1 MYLVL
6 YVRDFWK
13 IVLLT
18 YFVACLQKPANPSW
32 ELLDVAVVPRSHSTI
47 LTTVWDSSWYLAF
60 VIFSFFERSEFL
72 IATSQKKSLRVC
84 PCVRLI
90 LVLVGKTL
98 ILVSVWGVP
107 DMYVPGIS
115 RQKSYLECLEKLL
128 CYVAVAV
135 LAADADA
142 DAAVLVANMTP
153 PYVRQKRLLAG

>member
-84 PCVRLI
+84 PCAVCSTYLGFSGDNTN
-90 LVLVGKTL
+90 LGFSVGYVLCTR
-98 ILVSVWGVP
+98 
-107 DMYVPGIS
+107 YVCAERS
-115 RQKSYLECLEKLL
+115 R
-128 CYVAVAV
+128 VACIARSACTS
-135 LAADADA
+135 LDQ
-142 DAAVLVANMTP
+142 NSNK
-153 PYVRQKRLLAG
+153 Q

>member
-84 PCVRLI
+84 PCAVCSTYLGFSGDNTNLGFSVGYVLCTRCVCTWYHVRSIACINLPMGPERGRSTI
-90 LVLVGKTL
+90 DGGYELEA
-98 ILVSVWGVP
+98 
-107 DMYVPGIS
+107 GIS
-115 RQKSYLECLEKLL
+115 GLYCLER
-128 CYVAVAV
+128 A
-135 LAADADA
+135 
-142 DAAVLVANMTP
+142 P
-153 PYVRQKRLLAG
+153 